1 MQILPRLVAFA
12 LAPLFAFT
20 ALAHGP
26 GMEMADAANNVLAAL
41 KPEQKAKAQFEF
53 GSDERENWHFIP
65 KDRVGLP
72 IKEMTGGQ
80 RALVNALLVSGF
92 SARGFAKA
100 STIMSLEEIL
110 AEMEGPKRT
119 FPRDP
124 ELYYLSIFGTPGET
138 NTWSW
143 RVEGHHLSANFTI
156 VNGHEISG
164 TPSFFG
170 TNPAKVKQGQRAG
183 LRVLGVEEDMGRQL
197 VLALTEDQRKTAIY
211 TDKAPGEVLTSN
223 ERKAHA
229 LDPVGVVY
237 KDLPEDQQLMLLD
250 LIREY
255 ASRLRPELAN
265 ADIGRILRAGV
276 DTIRFGWAGST
287 EVGKPHYYRVQGP
300 TFLIEYDNTQ
310 NNANHVHAVW
320 RDLENDFG
328 GDALARH
335 YEQTKHSESK

>member
-1 MQILPRLVAFA
+1 MRFLPGLLLTLA
-12 LAPLFAFT
+12 LLPGVPSL
-20 ALAHGP
+20 LAHGP
-26 GMEMADAANNVLAAL
+26 GQEMADAANNILAAL
-41 KPEQKAKAQFEF
+41 KPEQKAKAQFDF
-53 GSDERENWHFIP
+53 KSDERENWHFIP
-65 KDRVGLP
+65 KDRVGLAV
-72 IKEMTGGQ
+72 KEMSGGQ
-80 RALVNALLVSGF
+80 RALLNALLVSGF
-92 SARGFAKA
+92 SARGIAKA

-110 AEMEGPKRT
+110 AEIEGPKRT

-124 ELYYLSIFGTPGET
+124 ELYYLSIFGNPGET

-143 RVEGHHLSANFTI
+143 RVEGHHLSVNFTV

-164 TPSFFG
+164 APSFMG
-170 TNPAKVKQGQRAG
+170 TNPAKVKEGPRAG
-183 LRVLGVEEDMGRQL
+183 LRVLGTEEDLGRQL
-197 VLALTEDQRKTAIY
+197 VLALSEEQRKTAIF
-211 TDKAPGEVLTSN
+211 TDKAPADILTLN

-229 LDPVGVVY
+229 LEPVGVVY
-237 KDLPEDQQLMLLD
+237 KDLPEDQQLLLRD

-265 ADIGRILRAGV
+265 ADIGRIIRAGV
-276 DTIRFGWAGST
+276 ETIRFGWAGST

-328 GDALARH
+328 GDALSRH
-335 YEQTKHSESK
+335 YEQTKHGEK